1 MQKILIYEYIT
12 GGGLINEDLTSD
24 LMFEA
29 KLMTNSLYRDCLKSK
44 NISFKYFQD
53 YRLNSIQKSNS
64 VIVRDKKQIYNV
76 RFLKKFDWILPILPE
91 NDSILY
97 NYISFLE
104 DNGCKKI
111 SSDKK
116 TILLLSDKLR
126 FYKFCIKNDILTIPT
141 YNSISYKKLKCTG
154 NYIIKDR
161 FGAGCSYIKICNDIN
176 NINPKNFTKKII
188 QPYFN
193 GDDYSVSVFF
203 TKNNFKF
210 LTINKQYIVEKDNR
224 FLKLE
229 KILVNVNTISLTKI
243 SHMLSKLKRLLP
255 GLIGYIGIDIII
267 KNSNIYIVEINPRI
281 TTSFIGLYEAL
292 GINLIDLFINPH
304 SQKNIVSG
312 KKYLIRAHE

>member
-12 GGGLINEDLTSD
+12 GGGLINEDLTSN
-24 LMFEA
+24 LMHEA
-29 KLMTNSLYRDCLKSK
+29 KLMTNSLYRDCLRSK

-64 VIVRDKKQIYNV
+64 VIVRDKKQIYDV

-104 DNGCKKI
+104 DNNCKKI

-126 FYKFCIKNDILTIPT
+126 FYKFCIKNNIPTIPT
-141 YNSISYKKLKCTG
+141 YNSISYKKLKRIG

-176 NINPKNFTKKII
+176 NINPKNFTKKVI

-193 GDDYSVSVFF
+193 GDDYSISVFF

-210 LTINKQYIVEKDNR
+210 LTINKQYIVEKDSR
-224 FLKLE
+224 LLKLE
-229 KILVNVNTISLTKI
+229 KILVNVNPISLTKI
-243 SHMLSKLKRLLP
+243 SCMLSKLKKLLP
-255 GLIGYIGIDIII
+255 GFIGYAGIDIII
-267 KNSNIYIVEINPRI
+267 KNSNIYIVEINPRF
-281 TTSFIGLYEAL
+281 TTSFIGLYESL
-292 GINLIDLFINPH
+292 GINSIDLFISPY
-304 SQKNIVSG
+304 SQKNIISG
-312 KKYLIRAHE
+312 KKYLIRTHE

>member
-24 LMFEA
+24 FMHEA

-53 YRLNSIQKSNS
+53 YRLNSIKKSNS
-64 VIVRDKKQIYNV
+64 VIVKDKKQIYNIK
-76 RFLKKFDWILPILPE
+76 FLKKFDWILPILPE

-104 DNGCKKI
+104 NNNCKKI

-126 FYKFCIKNDILTIPT
+126 FYKFCIENNIPTIPT
-141 YNSISYKKLKCTG
+141 HTLMFYKKLKHIG
-154 NYIIKDR
+154 KYIIKDR
-161 FGAGCSYIKICNDIN
+161 FGVGCSYVKIYNDIH
-176 NINPKNFTKKII
+176 NINPKTFTKKII

-193 GDDYSVSVFF
+193 GDDYSISVFF

-229 KILVNVNTISLTKI
+229 KILVNVKSISLIKI
-243 SHMLSKLKRLLP
+243 SYILSKLKKLLP

-267 KNSNIYIVEINPRI
+267 KNSNIYIVEINPRF
-281 TTSFIGLYEAL
+281 TTSFAGLHGSL
-292 GINLIDLFINPH
+292 GINLIDLFVNPY
-304 SQKNIVSG
+304 SQKNIITG
-312 KKYLIRAHE
+312 KQYLIRTHE